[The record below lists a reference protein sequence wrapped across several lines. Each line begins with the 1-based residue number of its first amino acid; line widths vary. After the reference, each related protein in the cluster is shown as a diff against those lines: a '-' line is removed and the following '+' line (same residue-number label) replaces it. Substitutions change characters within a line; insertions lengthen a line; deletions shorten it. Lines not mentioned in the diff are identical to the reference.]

1 MIEDVMKLMIVDD
14 EELLTKLLRKIVE
27 SSFSGIF
34 AIKTFNDSE
43 LAANYI
49 IEENPSIVITDL
61 IMPKID
67 GQEIL
72 RIAKKQDKGIKVI
85 VATADKTLTSSI
97 NCFME
102 GADNYVCKPIQPDDV
117 IRAVNYC
124 KQGLEHWNKIIKG
137 KVRV

>member
-27 SSFSGIF
+27 SSFSGVF

-67 GQEIL
+67 GQENKFMRIRLYTGSLGYNSVISVLFYIL
-72 RIAKKQDKGIKVI
+72 HIFLMFKNLQMMYNFQ
-85 VATADKTLTSSI
+85 S
-97 NCFME
+97 FW
-102 GADNYVCKPIQPDDV
+102 
-117 IRAVNYC
+117 IRRTISLA
-124 KQGLEHWNKIIKG
+124 
-137 KVRV
+137 